1 MSTPKAGRLPYDAAM
16 PDSPPPGVSP
26 IVRNAARIVLL
37 DERDRLLLFLWDDER
52 LDVRRIWI
60 TPGGGL
66 DAGESFEQAA
76 RRELWE
82 ETGMEAD
89 PGPCVWQ
96 RRHVLRVGKR
106 WIDQRER
113 YFLTR
118 VPRIDVDRANHTAL
132 ERTAMLDHRL
142 WSIDEIAASREW
154 FAPRRLAEL
163 LPPLLRG
170 DLPGEPIDVGV

>member
-1 MSTPKAGRLPYDAAM
+1 MRSGGCRRMMRPMPLPL
-16 PDSPPPGVSP
+16 PPPGVTP
-26 IVRNAARIVLL
+26 GVRHAARIVLL
-37 DERDRLLLFLWDDER
+37 DERDRLLLFLWDDAR

-66 DAGESFEQAA
+66 QPGESFEQAA

-82 ETGMEAD
+82 ETGIEAE
-89 PGPCVWQ
+89 PGPCVWL
-96 RRHVLRVGKR
+96 RRHAVRIGER
-106 WIDQRER
+106 WIEQRER

-132 ERTAMLDHRL
+132 ERAAMREHRL
-142 WSIDEIAASREW
+142 WSVDEIAASREW

-163 LPPLLRG
+163 VPPLARG
-170 DLPGEPIDVGV
+170 DLPAAPVDVGI